1 MTEQRPLNSLS
12 KAELGANRSIA
23 QPIFIGRKNFSPA
36 VHRQAGKKRYGR
48 ASTVQCD
55 YSSIKSSISLLS
67 K

>member
-48 ASTVQCD
+48 ASTVQ
-55 YSSIKSSISLLS
+55 
-67 K
+67 